1 MLSVNFC
8 RVSHYFCY
16 PDLDPHHSYLIFMYM
31 YFYMEHSD
39 SYYLQF
45 VIFEPKLI
53 CCRLNRAF
61 DYETKEMLEL
71 KNKAKAIIIVYD
83 NDESIANK

>member
-1 MLSVNFC
+1 
-8 RVSHYFCY
+8 
-16 PDLDPHHSYLIFMYM
+16 M
-31 YFYMEHSD
+31 YFFIEHTVIVIICN
-39 SYYLQF
+39 LTF

-61 DYETKEMLEL
+61 DYETKEMLDL

-83 NDESIANK
+83 DDESIANK